1 MLGNVRLENDNPLDE
16 RYPLLFGGGFFFGE
30 LPQLVPELEDSF
42 RKGLNFLLE
51 GLEDLRGLDLRGLD
65 LRGLDQVLL
74 QPTVEGSTADLKPS
88 GGFGFRKRPL
98 GNLCEKLFFETRHLD
113 SPLGGFRFYR
123 SRIPSYHRR
132 IGAGHSG
139 DSRRALTCAIFA

>member
-16 RYPLLFGGGFFFGE
+16 SYPLLFDGGFFFGE
-30 LPQLVPELEDSF
+30 LPQLVPELEDF
-42 RKGLNFLLE
+42 PHKGLNFFLE
-51 GLEDLRGLDLRGLD
+51 RRNLRGLDLRGLA
-65 LRGLDQVLL
+65 QVLL

-98 GNLCEKLFFETRHLD
+98 GDLCEKLFFETRHLD

-123 SRIPSYHRR
+123 SRTPSYHFRS
-132 IGAGHSG
+132 GAGHSG
-139 DSRRALTCAIFA
+139 DSKRALTCAIFA